1 MKIGFIK
8 QMMQK
13 GIDGKKGNIWE
24 YVCRWLIA
32 WGIGAHVITAFLI
45 VMALT

>member
-13 GIDGKKGNIWE
+13 AKKGNIWE